1 MNDHLSH
8 DQFAECAS
16 GRPGR
21 DQLEHLGQ
29 CPECSAELEQ
39 FGQTLSLFR
48 NAVRDR
54 VDDRVALEAPQ
65 ITPRAADFPMWRWAV
80 ITAAV
85 VVMVIP
91 YFMRENER
99 PQQVEMPQIS
109 EPSPEEVM
117 ARVNRHLSRTFPAPM
132 EPMMSLIP
140 ANEQTPNSG
149 GVQ

>member
-8 DQFAECAS
+8 EQFAECAS

-21 DQLEHLGQ
+21 EQLEHLGQ
-29 CPECSAELEQ
+29 CAECSAELEQ
-39 FGQTLSLFR
+39 FDQALSLFR
-48 NAVRDR
+48 NAVRHRVEDR
-54 VDDRVALEAPQ
+54 LALEPPQ
-65 ITPRAADFPMWRWAV
+65 ITPRAAGFSMWRWAV
-80 ITAAV
+80 ISAAV
-85 VVMVIP
+85 LVMLIP
-91 YFMRENER
+91 YFMRESER
-99 PQQVEMPQIS
+99 PQQVAMPQIS

-140 ANEQTPNSG
+140 ADEPTPNSG